1 MGNLTDAIERYL
13 CQLLAERETLE
24 IQRRALALL
33 FRCAPS
39 QINYVLA
46 TRFTPAR
53 GYLVESRRG
62 GGGYIRI
69 TRLKNDGLV
78 FALGDRLNI
87 HEVPGLLSRLETEG
101 WLSQRETAILRKT
114 LGEVLFGEEFDPDV
128 ARARV
133 LRTVLLLLGHRKR
146 GGGGEDAL

>member
-13 CQLLAERETLE
+13 RQLLAERETLE

-39 QINYVLA
+39 QINYVLE

-69 TRLKNDGLV
+69 TRMKDEGLV
-78 FALGDRLNI
+78 ALLRDRVDP
-87 HEVPGLLSRLETEG
+87 HEVPALLARLETEG
-101 WLSQRETAILRKT
+101 WLSRTEILVLRES
-114 LGEVLFGEEFDPDV
+114 LGEVLAEEDFDPGV
-128 ARARV
+128 ARARM
-133 LRTVLLLLGHRKR
+133 LRAVLLLLGRR
-146 GGGGEDAL
+146 GKEKG

>member
-24 IQRRALALL
+24 VQRRALALL

-39 QINYVLA
+39 QINYVLE

-69 TRLKNDGLV
+69 TRIKDEGLTA
-78 FALGDRLNI
+78 ALRDRLDA
-87 HEVPGLLSRLETEG
+87 HEVPGLLARLETEG
-101 WLSQRETAILRKT
+101 WLSRSEVLVLRKS
-114 LGEVLFGEEFDPDV
+114 LGEVLAAEDFDPSV
-128 ARARV
+128 ARARM
-133 LRTVLLLLGHRKR
+133 LRTVLLLLGRRKR
-146 GGGGEDAL
+146 ERG

>member
-24 IQRRALALL
+24 VQRRALALL

-39 QINYVLA
+39 QINYVLE

-69 TRLKNDGLV
+69 TRIKDEGLTV
-78 FALGDRLNI
+78 VLRDRLDA
-87 HEVPGLLSRLETEG
+87 HEVPGLLARLETEG
-101 WLSQRETAILRKT
+101 WLSRSEVLVLRKF
-114 LGEVLFGEEFDPDV
+114 LGEVLAEEDFDPSV
-128 ARARV
+128 ARARM
-133 LRTVLLLLGHRKR
+133 LRTVLVLLGRRKKER
-146 GGGGEDAL
+146 G

>member
-13 CQLLAERETLE
+13 RQLLSEREPLE
-24 IQRRALALL
+24 VQRRELALL

-39 QINYVLA
+39 QINYVLE

-69 TRLKNDGLV
+69 SRLPDGGIAA
-78 FALGDRLNI
+78 ALGERVDRD
-87 HEVPGLLSRLETEG
+87 EVPGLLARLAREGIISHAEAFLLQESLAETLADQE
-101 WLSQRETAILRKT
+101 SDPA
-114 LGEVLFGEEFDPDV
+114 VL
-128 ARARV
+128 RARMLRLV
-133 LRTVLLLLGHRKR
+133 LELLGRR
-146 GGGGEDAL
+146 GR